1 MRGSGGDA
9 RPNCVC
15 NNNNNNNNNNINNN
29 NNCQVT
35 VSVKFAV
42 RKSVSDIQSTCS
54 AGDVRQK
61 VVFIS

>member
-15 NNNNNNNNNNINNN
+15 NNNNNNNNINNN